1 MIQDLIS
8 PVSVPTYTKAS
19 RMPPK
24 CNSPIP
30 EDSRELEVNIS
41 NT

>member
-1 MIQDLIS
+1 MIRDQTS
-8 PVSVPTYTKAS
+8 PASVPTYIKAS
-19 RMPPK
+19 RMPLK